1 MNLNLANL
9 SISKW
14 ENWTPLLH
22 YVLSLDQ
29 SLSQTDSSVF
39 SMRSEMDDKQKKK
52 QTQSSWPVYSC
63 SVDLANWKDYPKFIS
78 GTTQSQSSAFYSI
91 IASRKL
97 WQKRADRE
105 DGLRGGTE
113 KPILPWLFCFMKPR
127 QRIWS
132 SVRSADWI
140 KLLSSVHAAG
150 ELHTDALL

>member
-1 MNLNLANL
+1 MNLNLTNL

-63 SVDLANWKDYPKFIS
+63 SVDLAN
-78 GTTQSQSSAFYSI
+78 
-91 IASRKL
+91 
-97 WQKRADRE
+97 
-105 DGLRGGTE
+105 
-113 KPILPWLFCFMKPR
+113 
-127 QRIWS
+127 
-132 SVRSADWI
+132 
-140 KLLSSVHAAG
+140 
-150 ELHTDALL
+150 